1 VGGAGASLAESSISP
16 GQTAGIVLGILL
28 TMLLVSCAFF
38 FLVRARRQRKA
49 VDGERERKE
58 AAAAARLELE
68 TERLSELA
76 AGTGLKHN
84 NAAMTENPLRAAMQ
98 TDGEHHVPVAAAD
111 EVAATDDPLAAID
124 LTNRSARTASISSP
138 VDARALASAL
148 ESFALANS
156 MTPATVHESPEDAVN
171 VPGSVPQDAAAV
183 VAAASASGAS
193 KRRLSFKLAAGRA
206 AGRGWRPTAPR
217 RGDAP
222 GTLQFNPLRSK
233 SVSSSKKAA
242 AAALL
247 AASPPSQ
254 QDTTSLTIAPT
265 PAAMPALEPT
275 TAATAAPP
283 PAQSSTPPQPTPT
296 PLERTVTDLGEKIET
311 VMRSLSLLGSPA
323 SNAGLAPARATVAAP
338 IFPPADWASHR
349 AGPTGGA
356 GPASPGVGEGAGGA
370 AEAWELRV
378 SRSTG
383 EQYYFNP
390 ITRQHVHGWVEHV
403 SRRTGGKYFMK
414 EVTKQHAL
422 SLNDAFS
429 LDNADEAFSDTLRV
443 TAPPVRTSSIS
454 EQRLALSKRQEAL
467 GASLRGGDRVD
478 GDDGDD
484 DDDDD
489 DGDDQERPARDDRMQ
504 SPAVQPNE
512 WLRKWTSR
520 GQEMFVNF
528 FTKAKMLTRP
538 RGAKIFVQRGGEFVL
553 EDTDNG
559 DGDGGGN
566 GDVDDDGEPRSMIVN
581 PMRRGGLAGG
591 GGGAE
596 RSTAAAEPLRASGRS
611 GLRKEALAESF
622 SVANPLRRT
631 APPSVVNFGAVD
643 DVLPSEDVHD
653 DPRSYLERYDDD
665 KGAPFYFH
673 ITTST
678 TTWHPPRGSRVY
690 RTEDDNALTRIAD
703 SEIDFDE

>member
-1 VGGAGASLAESSISP
+1 
-16 GQTAGIVLGILL
+16 
-28 TMLLVSCAFF
+28 MLLVSCAFF
-38 FLVRARRQRKA
+38 LLVRARRQRKA
-49 VDGERERKE
+49 ADGERERKE
-58 AAAAARLELE
+58 AAAAAHLELE
-68 TERLSELA
+68 TERMSELA
-76 AGTGLKHN
+76 AGTGLKPSN
-84 NAAMTENPLRAAMQ
+84 DAMTENPLRAAMQ
-98 TDGEHHVPVAAAD
+98 ADGEHRVPVAAAD
-111 EVAATDDPLAAID
+111 EVAATDPPSLAAID

-156 MTPATVHESPEDAVN
+156 MTPATVHESPEHALN
-171 VPGSVPQDAAAV
+171 VPGSVPQDAAAD
-183 VAAASASGAS
+183 VAAVSASGTS
-193 KRRLSFKLAAGRA
+193 QRRLSFKLAAGRA

-233 SVSSSKKAA
+233 SASSSKKAA

-247 AASPPSQ
+247 AVSPPAQ
-254 QDTTSLTIAPT
+254 HDTTSLTIAPT

-283 PAQSSTPPQPTPT
+283 PAQTSTPPQPTPT
-296 PLERTVTDLGEKIET
+296 PLERTVTDLGEKMET

-323 SNAGLAPARATVAAP
+323 PNAVLAPARATPAAP

-356 GPASPGVGEGAGGA
+356 GPASPSVGEGAGGA

-429 LDNADEAFSDTLRV
+429 LDNADEAYSDALRV

-478 GDDGDD
+478 GDDGDGN
-484 DDDDD
+484 DD
-489 DGDDQERPARDDRMQ
+489 DGDDEERPARDDRMQ
-504 SPAVQPNE
+504 SPAVQSNE

-520 GQEMFVNF
+520 GPEMVVNF

-553 EDTDNG
+553 DDTDNG
-559 DGDGGGN
+559 DDGGG

-591 GGGAE
+591 GGGFE
-596 RSTAAAEPLRASGRS
+596 RSSAAAEPLRASGRS
-611 GLRKEALAESF
+611 DSRKDAFAESF
-622 SVANPLRRT
+622 SVANPLRRAAT
-631 APPSVVNFGAVD
+631 PRTRPSQSVVNFGAED

-703 SEIDFDE
+703 SEIVFDE